1 VKWSADAAG
10 RSGHSAAERVVRVVY
25 AILLIVLVAIAIVA
39 VQTIRSVADSDW
51 WVQHTLAVEKELAT
65 LSSSA
70 GAAHAAY
77 LEFVITGQDASV
89 RRLEDERAEVIQQV
103 HRLEDLTRDNPR
115 QQRRILALYRAV
127 EDDAA
132 FATAVTARRR
142 QGGWEAARSLL
153 ASDEA
158 AGPPS
163 LGVVRAL
170 VDEMT
175 SEEERLLRER
185 TTRSSVDTQR
195 AIVLGGAMG
204 FFALFAMGV
213 GYVLIRNDARV
224 RRSEETS
231 RSMTADRLKFVA
243 EASHEFSATM
253 YDVDGLLEV
262 VARRLGELVGD
273 MCVIRTVSADGQWLE
288 SPGAVYH
295 RDPELLVATRET
307 LLSHRQRVGE
317 GVSGRVAATRQP
329 VFTPS
334 VEPAAFAESVEPHFG
349 PLLERLAVTSSIAL
363 PLLCQGRVVGV
374 ASLTRSG
381 DNRAYSQDDF
391 AFVQSIADHAALAIG
406 NARSYAAERAARDV
420 AESASVALQQAQARF
435 ACLRD
440 SNLIGIII
448 SSLDSGLASP
458 VLELNDAVL
467 QLLQYS
473 RDEMLSGRVPWRDLT
488 PPEWS
493 EVDARA
499 VAQLTTSGV
508 ADLREK
514 EYLRKDGKRVP
525 VLIGSAMLEGEAGEC
540 VSFVLDLTE
549 RKEAQAAAEKMRE
562 ERAADARFRGLL
574 ESAPDAMVIVG
585 NDGAI
590 VLVNAQAE
598 NLFGYDRTE
607 IIGQPIERLV
617 PERFRHAHPSHRH
630 HYFRSPDVR
639 PMGVGFELYGQ
650 RKDGAEFPIE
660 VSLSPVETASG
671 LLVSSAIRDITER
684 KKAEL
689 QRASLAAIV
698 DSSDD
703 AIIGKTLAGVIT
715 SWNRGAHRIFG
726 YAAEE
731 IVGKS
736 ISLLIPPGREGE
748 EASILEAVARGE
760 VMRFDAIRRRKD
772 GRDIDVAVT
781 SSPVRDAAGRVV
793 AISKVARDIT
803 EQRRAEAALAYAK
816 DAAEAA
822 NRELEA
828 FSYSV
833 AHDLRA
839 PLRGMNGFAQVLVDT
854 YKDKLDAEAQDWLQ
868 EILLNARKMADLIDG
883 LLSLAR
889 VTRSGLR
896 RERVDL
902 SGLVRDAAAQ
912 IAASEAPR
920 VVEVQV
926 QEHLQAHA
934 DPRLVRALIE
944 NLLGNAWKFTSR
956 VPAARVDFGAV
967 VKDGQLAFFVR
978 DNGAGFDM
986 AYAGK
991 LFAPFQRLHSAVE
1004 FPGTGIGLA
1013 TVQRIAHRH
1022 GGRVWAEGVV
1032 DGGAT
1037 FYFTFPTTPSETP
1050 GATA

>member
-1 VKWSADAAG
+1 MSRTTGRRTVRAGGRIGAIVCDDRGSVAVKWSDDAVG
-10 RSGHSAAERVVRVVY
+10 RSGHSAAERIVRAVY
-25 AILLIVLVAIAIVA
+25 AILLVVLVAVAIVA

-89 RRLEDERAEVIQQV
+89 RRLEGERAEVIQQV
-103 HRLEDLTRDNPR
+103 HRLEDLTKDNPS
-115 QQRRILALYRAV
+115 QQRRILALHRAV

-132 FATAVTARRR
+132 FAMAVTARRR
-142 QGGWEAARSLL
+142 EGGWEAARALL
-153 ASDEA
+153 ASDQA

-163 LGVVRAL
+163 LGVVRSL

-175 SEEERLLRER
+175 SEEERLLLER
-185 TTRSSVDTQR
+185 TARSSIDTQR

-204 FFALFAMGV
+204 FFAVFAMGV
-213 GYVLIRNDARV
+213 GYVLIRNDARA
-224 RRSEETS
+224 RRAQETS
-231 RSMTADRLKFVA
+231 RSLTADRLEFLA
-243 EASHEFSATM
+243 EASDEFSATM
-253 YDVDGLLEV
+253 YDVERLLEV
-262 VARRLGELVGD
+262 AARRLGELVGD

-295 RDPELLVATRET
+295 RKPELLVATREAM
-307 LLSHRQRVGE
+307 LSHRQRVGE
-317 GVSGRVAATRQP
+317 GISGRVAATRQP
-329 VFTPS
+329 LFTPS
-334 VEPAAFAESVEPHFG
+334 VAPAAFAESSDPHYG
-349 PLLERLAVTSSIAL
+349 PLLERLAVTSSITL

-381 DNRAYSQDDF
+381 DNRPYSQDDF
-391 AFVQSIADHAALAIG
+391 AFVKSVADHAALAIG

-473 RDEMLSGRVPWRDLT
+473 RDEILSGRVLWKDLT

-549 RKEAQAAAEKMRE
+549 RKEAQAAAERMRE

-585 NDGAI
+585 SDGAI
-590 VLVNAQAE
+590 ALVNAQAE
-598 NLFGYDRTE
+598 KLFGYARAE
-607 IIGQPIERLV
+607 IIGKPIECLV
-617 PERFRHAHPSHRH
+617 PERFRDAHPSHRSR
-630 HYFRSPDVR
+630 YFRTRDVR
-639 PMGVGFELYGQ
+639 PMGAGLELYGQ
-650 RKDGAEFPIE
+650 RKDGTEFPIE
-660 VSLSPVETASG
+660 VSLSPVETATG

-703 AIIGKTLAGVIT
+703 AIIGKTPTGVIT
-715 SWNRGAHRIFG
+715 SWNRGADASSAMRPRRSSEG
-726 YAAEE
+726 P
-731 IVGKS
+731 
-736 ISLLIPPGREGE
+736 LLFSFRP
-748 EASILEAVARGE
+748 
-760 VMRFDAIRRRKD
+760 DARRK
-772 GRDIDVAVT
+772 
-781 SSPVRDAAGRVV
+781 
-793 AISKVARDIT
+793 
-803 EQRRAEAALAYAK
+803 RRASWRRSA
-816 DAAEAA
+816 
-822 NRELEA
+822 
-828 FSYSV
+828 
-833 AHDLRA
+833 
-839 PLRGMNGFAQVLVDT
+839 
-854 YKDKLDAEAQDWLQ
+854 
-868 EILLNARKMADLIDG
+868 MA
-883 LLSLAR
+883 
-889 VTRSGLR
+889 T
-896 RERVDL
+896 
-902 SGLVRDAAAQ
+902 
-912 IAASEAPR
+912 
-920 VVEVQV
+920 
-926 QEHLQAHA
+926 
-934 DPRLVRALIE
+934 
-944 NLLGNAWKFTSR
+944 
-956 VPAARVDFGAV
+956 
-967 VKDGQLAFFVR
+967 
-978 DNGAGFDM
+978 
-986 AYAGK
+986 
-991 LFAPFQRLHSAVE
+991 
-1004 FPGTGIGLA
+1004 
-1013 TVQRIAHRH
+1013 
-1022 GGRVWAEGVV
+1022 
-1032 DGGAT
+1032 
-1037 FYFTFPTTPSETP
+1037 
-1050 GATA
+1050 